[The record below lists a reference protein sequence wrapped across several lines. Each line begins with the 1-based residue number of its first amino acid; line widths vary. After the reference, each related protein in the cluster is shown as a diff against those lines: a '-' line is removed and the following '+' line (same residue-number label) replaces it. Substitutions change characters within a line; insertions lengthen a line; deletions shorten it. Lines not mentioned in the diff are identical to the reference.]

1 MKSTIKAIQQAV
13 GVKADGVFG
22 EKTLEAVAA
31 RLQCTASVRVV
42 QHCVGAVVDGKVG
55 AESAAKIAGALGLYV
70 WPSQAEVRSGR
81 SIFGKAGDESN
92 LVNVKPAYPL
102 YFEGRNV
109 STVRVHKLIA
119 RHVEAAF
126 KEIAEAYTPEEIH
139 ALGLD
144 DYSGSFNHRTTASG
158 KSLSMHSWG
167 IALDFAAGKN
177 AYHQTRKTASLAKPE
192 CEKFWKIWES
202 HGAVSLGRERNFDWM
217 HVQFATL

>member
-1 MKSTIKAIQQAV
+1 MT
-13 GVKADGVFG
+13 
-22 EKTLEAVAA
+22 
-31 RLQCTASVRVV
+31 
-42 QHCVGAVVDGKVG
+42 
-55 AESAAKIAGALGLYV
+55 
-70 WPSQAEVRSGR
+70 
-81 SIFGKAGDESN
+81 
-92 LVNVKPAYPL
+92 VKPAYPL

-202 HGAVSLGRERNFDWM
+202 HGAVSLGRERNYDWM